1 MHYGLFTE
9 QSRKSKAA
17 RALFELLR
25 TKGRAE
31 PITAD
36 KMADKLADK
45 RNEWTVRTGFQVPG
59 PERFRVLN
67 LRFHDEHL
75 SPYFKTDMN
84 LFHLLMIDERTE
96 IAVFKTDD
104 GILFTFDGLPDSP
117 QRFSLHGHDTR

>member
-17 RALFELLR
+17 KALYELLR
-25 TKGRAE
+25 SRGRAE
-31 PITAD
+31 PVTS
-36 KMADKLADK
+36 DKL
-45 RNEWTVRTGFQVPG
+45 NEWPGQTGFQVPG
-59 PERFRVLN
+59 SDRYRVLN

-96 IAVFKTDD
+96 IAVFKTND
-104 GILFTFDGLPDSP
+104 GILFTFDGLPDNP
-117 QRFSLHGHDTR
+117 QKFGLHGHDTR